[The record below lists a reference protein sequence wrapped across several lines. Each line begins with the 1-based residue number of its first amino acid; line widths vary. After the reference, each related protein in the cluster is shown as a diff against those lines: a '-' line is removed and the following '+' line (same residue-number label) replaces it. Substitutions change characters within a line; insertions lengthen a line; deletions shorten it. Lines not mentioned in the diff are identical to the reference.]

1 MEATNQKASAAS
13 FDSVSGIQQTD
24 GGTVMAYVIVNW
36 RKGVSRAER
45 NCTTWVVPDGPG
57 LAGGVGPLALTPW
70 PAWASSWY

>member
-1 MEATNQKASAAS
+1 
-13 FDSVSGIQQTD
+13 
-24 GGTVMAYVIVNW
+24 MAYVIVNW